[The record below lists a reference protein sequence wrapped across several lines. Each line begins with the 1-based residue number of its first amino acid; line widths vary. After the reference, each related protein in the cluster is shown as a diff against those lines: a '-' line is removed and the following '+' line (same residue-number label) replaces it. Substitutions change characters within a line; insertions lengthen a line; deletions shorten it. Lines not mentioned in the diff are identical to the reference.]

1 MTTTLAEKLHVSQFE
16 IEGMTRSLA
25 LYVKQSGVQFEQ
37 VVGIER
43 GGLFVSR
50 PLAAMLG
57 LPHDSVHISCY
68 TEEGKREVPIVEGCY
83 NGDLKTL
90 VVDDLID
97 GGSTIRLFKERF
109 LYKFDDRV
117 AVLYWRV
124 GSPEPEYY
132 VEEKPPRWICFPWE
146 IDREN

>member
-1 MTTTLAEKLHVSQFE
+1 METTLDDKLIVSQFQ
-16 IEGMTRSLA
+16 IEAMIRSLA
-25 LYVKQSGVQFEQ
+25 LYVRQSGIKFEQ

-68 TEEGKREVPIVEGCY
+68 TESGKRDVPIVEGCY

-97 GGSTIRLFKERF
+97 GGTTIRLFKERF
-109 LYKFDDRV
+109 PYKYEDAV

-124 GSPEPEYY
+124 GSPEPEFY
-132 VEEKPPRWICFPWE
+132 VEEKPPQWLVFSWE
-146 IDREN
+146 LDREN

>member
-1 MTTTLAEKLHVSQFE
+1 METTLDNKLIVSQFE
-16 IEGMTRSLA
+16 IDGMTRNLA
-25 LYVKQSGVQFEQ
+25 LCIKQSGIEFEQ

-57 LPHDSVHISCY
+57 LPHDSVRISCY
-68 TEEGKREVPIVEGCY
+68 TETGKRDVPIVEGCY

-109 LYKFDDRV
+109 PYKYDDAV

-124 GSPEPEYY
+124 GSPEPEFY
-132 VEEKPPRWICFPWE
+132 VEEKPPQWLVFQWE
-146 IDREN
+146 LDREN